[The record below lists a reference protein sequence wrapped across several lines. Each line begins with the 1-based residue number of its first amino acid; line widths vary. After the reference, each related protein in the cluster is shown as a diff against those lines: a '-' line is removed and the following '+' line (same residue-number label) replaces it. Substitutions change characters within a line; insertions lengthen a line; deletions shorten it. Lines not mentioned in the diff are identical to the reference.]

1 MKTKVLKKYPFQV
14 LMMTVTF
21 LITMILP
28 ILMSYL
34 IDNILGAGD
43 MDTLMRWGAVTF
55 GVSVVGF
62 LLKFYFCEY
71 TPVKLGIKNTF
82 RLQKKS
88 AADILR
94 MNQSLYAQ
102 KDKGYYYNVCSNS
115 CASYGDLHEE
125 IHLKMVS
132 YLLYIFSIL
141 TVITYADIFFGIFFL
156 VYGAILVVISLNS
169 AKPLYAMQ
177 KVVMPTQDKYLG
189 GIRNIIENKAGIN
202 AIHTEKYFEKIY
214 AKYVGNY
221 EKFVLRYR
229 FFEYFCNYLP
239 DIINQI
245 FGVAYLFFAAILVFH
260 GNITTG
266 VLLMGYQ
273 YLDYFSGPISG
284 VCGILMRYRSNKVH
298 IERVD
303 ELTLDAEKP
312 SELAAYQTEETT
324 IFTAND
330 FDFYKGD
337 QPEDFLY
344 HIPHMKIRKNG
355 LYVIKGENGSG
366 KSMLMNLILGNIT
379 PQNCKGNFSVSKDIE
394 NNTFLTYPIFTVDGS
409 FDDNLYEKSKS
420 EQLIKM
426 LGIDFEDKE
435 ITSNPINLSYGQ
447 QQKLALYR
455 VFASDTPIYFLD
467 EPLSNLD
474 VETQTKVTAY
484 IKSLKG
490 SKTILV
496 VMHSGE
502 LDDAAD
508 GIILIKDHQA
518 SMTAAG
524 TNRAEE

>member
-1 MKTKVLKKYPFQV
+1 MKTKALKKYPFQV

-28 ILMSYL
+28 VLMSYL
-34 IDNILGAGD
+34 IDHILESGN
-43 MDTLMRWGAVTF
+43 MHTLIQWFVVTF
-55 GVSVVGF
+55 GVSVIGF
-62 LLKFYFCEY
+62 LFKFYFCEY
-71 TPVKLGIKNTF
+71 TPVKSGIKNTF
-82 RLQKKS
+82 RLQKK
-88 AADILR
+88 AASDILR

-125 IHLKMVS
+125 IYLKMVS
-132 YLLYIFSIL
+132 CLLYIISIL
-141 TVITYADIFFGIFFL
+141 AVITYVNAFFGIFFL
-156 VYGAILVVISLNS
+156 IYGAILVVISLNS
-169 AKPLYAMQ
+169 ARPLYAMQ

-202 AIHTEKYFEKIY
+202 AIHTEGFFEKEY
-214 AKYVGNY
+214 AKYVGIY

-245 FGVAYLFFAAILVFH
+245 FGVAYLFIAAMLVFR
-260 GNITTG
+260 GNITAG

-273 YLDYFSGPISG
+273 YLGYFSSPISS
-284 VCGILMRYRSNKVH
+284 VCGILMRYRSNKIH

-312 SELAAYQTEETT
+312 NELAAYQTEKET
-324 IFTAND
+324 IFTADD

-344 HIPHMKIRKNG
+344 HIQHMEIRKNG

-379 PQNCKGNFSVSKDIE
+379 PQNCKGTFSVSKDIG
-394 NNTFLTYPIFTVDGS
+394 NNAFLTYPIFTVDGS
-409 FDDNLYEKSKS
+409 FEDNLYEKPKM
-420 EQLIKM
+420 EHFIHM

-435 ITSNPINLSYGQ
+435 ITGNPVNLSYGQ

-455 VFASDTPIYFLD
+455 VFASDAPIMFLD

-474 VETQTKVTAY
+474 IETQEKVLEY

-490 SKTILV
+490 TKTVLA
-496 VMHSGE
+496 VMHSTE

-508 GIILIKDHQA
+508 GMILIKDHHA
-518 SMTAAG
+518 TMIKTEG
-524 TNRAEE
+524 

>member
-1 MKTKVLKKYPFQV
+1 
-14 LMMTVTF
+14 
-21 LITMILP
+21 
-28 ILMSYL
+28 
-34 IDNILGAGD
+34 
-43 MDTLMRWGAVTF
+43 
-55 GVSVVGF
+55 
-62 LLKFYFCEY
+62 
-71 TPVKLGIKNTF
+71 
-82 RLQKKS
+82 
-88 AADILR
+88 
-94 MNQSLYAQ
+94 
-102 KDKGYYYNVCSNS
+102 
-115 CASYGDLHEE
+115 
-125 IHLKMVS
+125 
-132 YLLYIFSIL
+132 
-141 TVITYADIFFGIFFL
+141 
-156 VYGAILVVISLNS
+156 
-169 AKPLYAMQ
+169 
-177 KVVMPTQDKYLG
+177 
-189 GIRNIIENKAGIN
+189 
-202 AIHTEKYFEKIY
+202 
-214 AKYVGNY
+214 
-221 EKFVLRYR
+221 
-229 FFEYFCNYLP
+229 
-239 DIINQI
+239 
-245 FGVAYLFFAAILVFH
+245 
-260 GNITTG
+260 
-266 VLLMGYQ
+266 
-273 YLDYFSGPISG
+273 
-284 VCGILMRYRSNKVH
+284 MRYRSNKVH

-344 HIPHMKIRKNG
+344 HIPHMEIRKNG

-409 FDDNLYEKSKS
+409 FDDNLYEKPKT

-435 ITSNPINLSYGQ
+435 IASNPINLSYGQ

-474 VETQTKVTAY
+474 VETQAKVTAY

-496 VMHSGE
+496 VMHSSE

-524 TNRAEE
+524 TN

>member
-1 MKTKVLKKYPFQV
+1 MKTKVLKEYPFQV
-14 LMMTVTF
+14 LMMTITF

-34 IDNILGAGD
+34 IDNILEAGD
-43 MDTLMRWGAVTF
+43 MDTLVRWFAVTF
-55 GVSVVGF
+55 GVSVVGVLF
-62 LLKFYFCEY
+62 KFYFCVY
-71 TPVKLGIKNTF
+71 SPVKIGIKNTF
-82 RLQKKS
+82 RLQTKS
-88 AADILR
+88 ASDILR
-94 MNQSLYAQ
+94 MNQSLYTQ

-125 IHLKMVS
+125 IHLKMIS
-132 YLLYIFSIL
+132 CLLYIFSIL
-141 TVITYADIFFGIFFL
+141 AVITYIDVFFGIFFL
-156 VYGAILVVISLNS
+156 VYGTILVVISLNS

-177 KVVMPTQDKYLG
+177 KVVLPTQDKYLG

-202 AIHTEKYFEKIY
+202 AIHTEEYFEKEY

-221 EKFVLRYR
+221 ERFVLRYR
-229 FFEYFCNYLP
+229 FFEYFCDYLP

-245 FGVAYLFFAAILVFH
+245 FGVAYLFIAAILVFR
-260 GNITTG
+260 GSITAG
-266 VLLMGYQ
+266 ILLMGYQ
-273 YLDYFSGPISG
+273 YLGYFSSPISS
-284 VCGILMRYRSNKVH
+284 VCGILMRYKSNKIH

-312 SELAAYQTEETT
+312 NELTAYQKEAEI

-330 FDFYKGD
+330 LNFYKGD

-344 HIPHMKIRKNG
+344 HIQHMEIKKNG

-379 PQNCKGNFSVSKDIE
+379 PQNCKGNFSVSKDIG

-409 FDDNLYEKSKS
+409 FVENLYEKPKMDH
-420 EQLIKM
+420 LIKM

-455 VFASDTPIYFLD
+455 VFASDTPIFFLD

-474 VETQTKVTAY
+474 IETQEKVMAY

-490 SKTILV
+490 TKTILV
-496 VMHSGE
+496 VMHSSE

-518 SMTAAG
+518 SMVI
-524 TNRAEE
+524 E